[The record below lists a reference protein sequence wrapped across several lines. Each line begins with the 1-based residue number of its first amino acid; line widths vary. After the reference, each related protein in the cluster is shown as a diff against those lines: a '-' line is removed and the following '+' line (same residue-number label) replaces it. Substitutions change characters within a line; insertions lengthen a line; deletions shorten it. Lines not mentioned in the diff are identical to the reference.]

1 MHILAPAHHILKAEK
16 CGELGSL
23 FAKKMRR
30 ADTMDTHFP
39 KVRLGLP
46 IIQVSAD
53 TLYYAGSI
61 APYLV
66 FNTQYGVHGVHQVR
80 ISYIKKAL

>member
-1 MHILAPAHHILKAEK
+1 
-16 CGELGSL
+16 
-23 FAKKMRR
+23 
-30 ADTMDTHFP
+30 MDTHFP